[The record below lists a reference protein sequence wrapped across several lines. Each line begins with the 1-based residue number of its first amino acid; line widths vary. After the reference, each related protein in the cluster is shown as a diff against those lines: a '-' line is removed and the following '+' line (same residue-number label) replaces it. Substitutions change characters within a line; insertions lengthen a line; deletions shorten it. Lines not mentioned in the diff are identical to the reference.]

1 MSLEINNL
9 SLTLSN
15 KKILTNINLNLEHGK
30 IIGVIGPNGSG
41 KSSLIKSVSG
51 IYGYDGKIVMNNK
64 ELSSMAPVELAN
76 CRAIMSQ
83 SQNIVFDFN
92 CREIIEMGILPNK
105 KKINKQEKIS
115 ELVKTCKIKHLLKRK
130 INTLSGGEQ
139 KRVHFARTLM
149 QYYTMDTVHKFII
162 LDEPL
167 ANLDMKFKLEILKIL
182 KNILNEKVCVI
193 IALHDLNIAY
203 NFTDKIVL
211 LSEGKVFKYDKTNA
225 VFTEKNLTEVYQ
237 TEITINKKKKRINY
251 F

>member
-15 KKILTNINLNLEHGK
+15 KKILSNINLNLEHGK

-139 KRVHFARTLM
+139 KRVHFVRTLM